1 MRRNLVAAALALGLI
16 VAGCSSGTPAASGTP
31 EASDTPAA
39 SGTPGAP
46 TPSPPAAASF
56 TETTDVV
63 YMTVNGVDL
72 LMDVYTP
79 IGSGPWPV
87 VVAFHAIDSNGKDEI
102 ETTTVAE
109 AAAAE
114 GMMVFAPSWI
124 VWDPGPFP
132 LTIEIFKAWKGAAN
146 CAVALAQQ
154 TAADYGGDADS
165 TIIYGF
171 SAGAGAALLAAL
183 EPAEDPIPG
192 CRTDASPAS
201 VSGVV
206 LGDGD
211 YFMHTE
217 NFDTAFQADLE
228 GMQAELV
235 SLTDPAHWPP
245 GLKSKFFLW
254 VAASGTQSRAFGNPL
269 DESGWLAQRD
279 LDGSM
284 RMDLERLGQLEDG
297 VMSFVD
303 SGQLLALRLSEA
315 GIEVTLD
322 EYPGGHTTSNKVP
335 ELIGYLKAA
344 AAYQP

>member
-1 MRRNLVAAALALGLI
+1 VA
-16 VAGCSSGTPAASGTP
+16 SRTP
-31 EASDTPAA
+31 EVST
-39 SGTPGAP
+39 S
-46 TPSPPAAASF
+46 SSPAAAAF

-63 YMTVNGVDL
+63 YVTVNGVDL

-79 IGSGPWPV
+79 TGSGPWPV
-87 VVAFHAIDSNGKDEI
+87 VVAFHALDSNGKDEI
-102 ETTTVAE
+102 DTTTVAE

-114 GMMVFAPSWI
+114 GMVVFAPSWI

-132 LTIEIFKAWKGAAN
+132 LTLEIFEAWKSAAN
-146 CAVALAQQ
+146 CAVAHAQQ
-154 TAADYGGDADS
+154 TAADYGGDAND

-171 SAGAGAALLAAL
+171 SAGAGAALLAAV
-183 EPAEDPIPG
+183 EPAENPIPG
-192 CRTDASPAS
+192 CTTDASPAP

-228 GMQAELV
+228 GMQAELA

-245 GLKSKFFLW
+245 GLKSEFFLW
-254 VAASGTQSRAFGNPL
+254 VAASGTQPRAFGDPS

-279 LDGSM
+279 PDGSM
-284 RMDLERLGQLEDG
+284 RTDLGRLSQLEDG
-297 VMSFVD
+297 VMTFVD

-335 ELIGYLKAA
+335 ELIGDLKAA
-344 AAYQP
+344 AAD